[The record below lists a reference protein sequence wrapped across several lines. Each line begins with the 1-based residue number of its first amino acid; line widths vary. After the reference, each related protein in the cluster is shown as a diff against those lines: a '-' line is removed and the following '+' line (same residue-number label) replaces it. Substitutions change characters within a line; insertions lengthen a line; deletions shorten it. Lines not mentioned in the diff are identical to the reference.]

1 MAAFVA
7 QNDVDGLA
15 RVIQPDADL
24 SPYQVV
30 DVRDA
35 REVRSLPIAG
45 APHAIHIPLNSLRDR
60 LAELD
65 PGQPT
70 VVACRSGMR
79 SYLGTRILA
88 QHGFREVYNL
98 SGAVAMRDFALNRRL
113 PAALAT
119 ATGLPAPDAI
129 MID

>member
-1 MAAFVA
+1 M
-7 QNDVDGLA
+7 
-15 RVIQPDADL
+15 
-24 SPYQVV
+24 
-30 DVRDA
+30 
-35 REVRSLPIAG
+35 
-45 APHAIHIPLNSLRDR
+45 
-60 LAELD
+60 
-65 PGQPT
+65 
-70 VVACRSGMR
+70 ACRSGMR

-113 PAALAT
+113 PATLAT

>member
-1 MAAFVA
+1 
-7 QNDVDGLA
+7 
-15 RVIQPDADL
+15 
-24 SPYQVV
+24 
-30 DVRDA
+30 
-35 REVRSLPIAG
+35 
-45 APHAIHIPLNSLRDR
+45 
-60 LAELD
+60 
-65 PGQPT
+65 
-70 VVACRSGMR
+70 MR

-113 PAALAT
+113 PATLAT

>member
-1 MAAFVA
+1 M
-7 QNDVDGLA
+7 
-15 RVIQPDADL
+15 RE
-24 SPYQVV
+24 
-30 DVRDA
+30 A
-35 REVRSLPIAG
+35 REVRTLPIAG
-45 APHAIHIPLNSLRDR
+45 ASQAVNIPLNALRER
-60 LAELD
+60 LGELD
-65 PGQPT
+65 PDQPT

-98 SGAVAMRDFALNRRL
+98 SGAVAMRDFALNRRP
-113 PAALAT
+113 PAILAT